1 MSPYSLSTAA
11 GAIFRAAASFVAAA
25 DMGEAEDGMRLDE
38 VLESIEAVEVE
49 AKGGNSGKAKQPPA
63 PPASS
68 SPIGFESRCDD
79 LNIPIW
85 TLS

>member
-49 AKGGNSGKAKQPPA
+49 EDKGARAKQPSA
-63 PPASS
+63 APASS
-68 SPIGFESRCDD
+68 SPIGFESRCGNFK
-79 LNIPIW
+79 LPIR
-85 TLS
+85 TLF